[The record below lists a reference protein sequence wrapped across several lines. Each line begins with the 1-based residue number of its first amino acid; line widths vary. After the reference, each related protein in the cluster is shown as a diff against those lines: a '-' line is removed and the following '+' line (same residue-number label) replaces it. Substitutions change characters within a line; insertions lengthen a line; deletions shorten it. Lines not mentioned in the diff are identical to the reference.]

1 MSKIIIFAIAAILI
15 YAVVLSPQMKEKVNE
30 KATNS
35 IKELG
40 TMAIDKITQK
50 NSTNTVPSAG
60 YGQTASPLTVD
71 YGKPSCKTSQDCA
84 QFGGNVTCDL
94 TTGHCVGG

>member
-15 YAVVLSPQMKEKVNE
+15 YVVVLSPQMKEKVNE

-40 TMAIDKITQK
+40 TMAIDKITE
-50 NSTNTVPSAG
+50 NNTSAVPTGQS
-60 YGQTASPLTVD
+60 YGQTTTSSFTD
-71 YGKPSCKTSQDCA
+71 FGKPSCKTSQDCA
-84 QFGGNVTCDL
+84 QFGDNATCQIS
-94 TTGHCVGG
+94 TGHCIQG